1 MYVCIYIHIYIH
13 MYVCIYIYTQNIDN
27 WFFVLSFAGYL
38 RFAIFK
44 LYQEALSWA

>member
-1 MYVCIYIHIYIH
+1 MYV
-13 MYVCIYIYTQNIDN
+13 YIYNTYITQNIDN